1 MKKPASPFKEVPLGS
16 DILIDP
22 AVSQRLEMPRPAL
35 FLDRD
40 GVVIEQVHYIS
51 SLEDVRLGPGTAQ
64 TIGRANAAGI
74 PVVIVTNQAG
84 LAKGHFTLD
93 EYEAVHRE
101 VLRQLAAAGAH
112 VDLTLAAPHHEAG
125 EGRWFH
131 KDHPCRKPNPGML
144 LVAAERLN
152 LDLARSVI
160 VGDRASDL
168 EAGKRAGIA
177 AGFGVAAGYGKSER
191 QKMAA
196 LATADFR
203 VEFLAHLG
211 EAEEIFRAL
220 STAA

>member
-1 MKKPASPFKEVPLGS
+1 MKKPASPFKGVPLGS

-22 AVSQRLEMPRPAL
+22 AVSPRLAQPRPAL

-40 GVVIEQVHYIS
+40 GVVIEHVHYIS
-51 SLEDVRLGPGTAQ
+51 SLEDVRLGPGTAE
-64 TIGRANAAGI
+64 TIGRANRAGF

-84 LAKGHFTLD
+84 LAKEHFTL
-93 EYEAVHRE
+93 EQYEAVHRE
-101 VLRQLAAAGAH
+101 VLRQLANAGAR

-144 LVAAERLN
+144 LVAAERIN
-152 LDLARSVI
+152 IDLARSVI

-168 EAGKRAGIA
+168 EAGKRAGVA
-177 AGFGVAAGYGKSER
+177 AGFGLATGYGTSER

-196 LATADFR
+196 LATPEFR
-203 VEFLAHLG
+203 VEFLADLREVEG
-211 EAEEIFRAL
+211 IFRTL
-220 STAA
+220 STTA